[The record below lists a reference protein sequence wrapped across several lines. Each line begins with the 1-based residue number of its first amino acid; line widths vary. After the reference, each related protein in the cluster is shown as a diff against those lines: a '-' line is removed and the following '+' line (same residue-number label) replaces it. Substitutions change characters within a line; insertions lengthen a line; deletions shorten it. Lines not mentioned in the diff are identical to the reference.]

1 MSNITLTDA
10 DNGKT
15 IQVQVGAEIMI
26 NLKENPTT
34 GYRWAVDQADD
45 KVLPLQSSNYAIT
58 PGGGVGGGGIRTFT
72 FIAKQPGTVHLQLK
86 QWRDFVGN
94 SSIINRYNVTIQVQS

>member
-1 MSNITLTDA
+1 MSNITLTNA

-15 IQVQVGAEIMI
+15 IQVQVGTEIMI

-34 GYRWAVDQADD
+34 GYRWAVDQTDD

-58 PGGGVGGGGIRTFT
+58 PGGGVGGGGTRTFT
-72 FIAKQPGTVHLQLK
+72 FITKQPGTVHLRLK
-86 QWRDFVGN
+86 QWRDFIGD